1 MCRWLCQVV
10 PQLKT
15 SVYVE
20 LLEVIDD
27 YKDVARSSLALAAF
41 FRSCVPQSDFGRS
54 GRCAP

>member
-1 MCRWLCQVV
+1 MLCQVV

-15 SVYVE
+15 SVYAE

-27 YKDVARSSLALAAF
+27 PKDVARSSLAVAAF
-41 FRSCVPQSDFGRS
+41 FMFCPPQSDFGRS

>member
-1 MCRWLCQVV
+1 MLCQVV

-15 SVYVE
+15 SVYAE

-27 YKDVARSSLALAAF
+27 RQDVARSSLAVAAF
-41 FRSCVPQSDFGRS
+41 FRSCPPQSDFGRS

>member
-1 MCRWLCQVV
+1 MLGQVV

-20 LLEVIDD
+20 LLGVIDD
-27 YKDVARSSLALAAF
+27 WKDVARSSLAVAAF
-41 FRSCVPQSDFGRS
+41 FMFCPPQSDLGRS